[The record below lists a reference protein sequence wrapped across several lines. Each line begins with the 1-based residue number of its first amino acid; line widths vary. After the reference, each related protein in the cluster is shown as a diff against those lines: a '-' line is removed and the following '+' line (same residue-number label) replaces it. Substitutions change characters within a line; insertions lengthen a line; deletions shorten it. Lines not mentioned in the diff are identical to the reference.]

1 MTRSALLPM
10 RMCVSMLPRQ
20 CGMQVALAP
29 AYAGPRTIQFKTGR
43 GGIQGF
49 IIPGPRVIRESES
62 MKLTRLRLLGF
73 KSFVE
78 PTDFLIE
85 PGLTGVVGPNGCG
98 KSNLVEALRWVM
110 GESSHK
116 SMRAA
121 SMDDVI
127 FSGNTSRPARNNA
140 EVAMMID
147 NADRGAPA
155 AFNDTDLL
163 EIARRIER
171 ESGSNYRINGRDVRA
186 RDVQI
191 LFADASTGARSPAL
205 VHQGRIGEIIQAKP
219 EQRRRVLEEAAGISG
234 LHARRHEAELRLK
247 AAETNL
253 TRVEDVIAQLAG
265 QMEALKKQARQAVR
279 YRNVSAQVRKAEAT
293 LYHLR
298 WTAAQTEVGEAER
311 AKDLAVREV
320 AARTEA
326 EAEASVR
333 QANAAASLPDLRD
346 AEARAAAALHRLKL
360 ALADL
365 DREEQRARDRLAE
378 LDKRLVQFGA
388 DREREE
394 RLAAEAEEAIARIA
408 AEEETIR
415 AEAHANAGRRSGVD
429 AKVAEADAALSAAE
443 TVFSELTS
451 KLAALTAERNQLE
464 NAVREHANRAAR
476 AESEIA
482 GIERELASLQAV
494 DGPDLAALAAAVETS
509 QAAVAEAESATLEAE
524 GAHAEARRQLEA
536 ARAPL
541 ADTERKAQRLETEA
555 KTLSKVLA
563 VETKNLWPPVMDSVA
578 VAKGY
583 EKALGA
589 ALGDELDAPV
599 DPSAPMRWMGA
610 AIDPSD
616 ADLPQGVEPLAKH
629 VEAPPELAR
638 RLSQIGVVDRAQGA
652 ALVAHLK
659 AGQRL
664 VSLEGDLWRWDGF
677 AAAAH
682 APTGAA
688 RRLAERARLSDIE
701 AELQIARREVE
712 AARAQKEAA
721 EAALQQAGE
730 RETQARTA
738 AREAQRQTNAARDRH
753 EAAEREA
760 SRDAARLS
768 ALEEARARLTAT
780 RDEAATAKTQASDA
794 LAALAPAANLETELA
809 TVREDISGKRA
820 VLADIRAEQQAIV
833 REAELAD
840 RRLKALAA
848 DRSASEQRMQG
859 ARGQLVTLEARV
871 AETQN
876 ERTALADAPHAFAER
891 RDALGSEVLLAETD
905 RQECADRLQAAE
917 SELAAAD
924 RDARAALEA
933 ASHAREELARSEER
947 FEGAKRRLTDVARE
961 IHDMLEVEPSEV
973 AAMAEL
979 KAEDAVPGLA
989 ETEATLERLRRERER
1004 LGAVNL
1010 RADEELQEVEAQ
1022 HTALT
1027 TERDDLVEAI
1037 KKLRLGIQSLNRE
1050 ARERLLTSFEQVNKH
1065 FQHLFTQL
1073 FGGGTAELQL
1083 IESEDPLE
1091 AGLEILAKPPGKKPA
1106 TLSLL
1111 SGGEQALTAMAL
1123 IFAVFLTN
1131 PAPICVLDEVDAP
1144 LDDHNVERFC
1154 DLLDEMTKSTDTRFV
1169 IITHNPITMA
1179 RMNRLYG
1186 VTMAERGVSQL
1197 VSVDL
1202 EAAVRFLEAS

>member
-1 MTRSALLPM
+1 
-10 RMCVSMLPRQ
+10 
-20 CGMQVALAP
+20 
-29 AYAGPRTIQFKTGR
+29 
-43 GGIQGF
+43 
-49 IIPGPRVIRESES
+49 

-127 FSGNTSRPARNNA
+127 FNGNNTRPARNNA
-140 EVAMMID
+140 EVAILID
-147 NADRGAPA
+147 NAERSAPA
-155 AFNDTDLL
+155 AFNDQETLDV
-163 EIARRIER
+163 ARRIER

-247 AAETNL
+247 AAENNL
-253 TRVEDVIAQLAG
+253 LRVEDVIGQLAS
-265 QMEALKKQARQAVR
+265 QIEALKKQARQAIR
-279 YRNVSAQVRKAEAT
+279 YRTVSAQVRKAEAT

-298 WTAAQTEVGEAER
+298 WTAATAEVGEAEH
-311 AKDLAVREV
+311 AKDACVREV

-326 EAEASVR
+326 EAEASKR
-333 QANAAASLPDLRD
+333 QVLASASLPELRE
-346 AEARAAAALHRLKL
+346 AEASAGAALHRLNM

-365 DREEQRARDRLAE
+365 DREEQRAKDRLAE
-378 LDKRLVQFGA
+378 LDKRLVQFVA
-388 DREREE
+388 DSEREQ
-394 RLAAEAEEAIARIA
+394 RLAADAEAALARIA

-415 AEAHANAGRRSGVD
+415 AEARENAGRRSGVD
-429 AKVAEADAALSAAE
+429 AKVAEADTELSSAE
-443 TVFSELTS
+443 KIFSELTAR
-451 KLAALTAERNQLE
+451 LADMTAQRNQLE
-464 NAVREHANRAAR
+464 SAVRTHGERAAR
-476 AESEIA
+476 VEAEMAE
-482 GIERELASLQAV
+482 IEREVTALQAT
-494 DGPDLAALAAAVETS
+494 DGPDLAVLAAAVEEV
-509 QAAVAEAESATLEAE
+509 QAAVAAAEAAALEAE
-524 GAHAEARRQLEA
+524 AAHANAREQLEA
-536 ARAPL
+536 SRAPL
-541 ADTERKAQRLETEA
+541 ADTERRVQRLETEA
-555 KTLSKVLA
+555 KTLAKVLA
-563 VETKNLWPPVMDSVA
+563 VETKNLWPPVMDHIS
-578 VAKGY
+578 VAKGF

-589 ALGDELDAPV
+589 ALGDDLDAPA
-599 DPSAPMRWMGA
+599 DPTAPMRWTGS
-610 AIDPSD
+610 AIDP
-616 ADLPQGVEPLAKH
+616 ADPALPEGVAPLLQH
-629 VEAPPELAR
+629 VQAPGELAR
-638 RLSQIGVVDRAQGA
+638 RLNQIGVVDRADGGRLA
-652 ALVAHLK
+652 AQLK
-659 AGQRL
+659 PGQRL
-664 VSLEGDLWRWDGF
+664 VSPEGDLWRWDGF

-701 AELQIARREVE
+701 SELQF
-712 AARAQKEAA
+712 ARAEAETARGTLEAA
-721 EAALQQAGE
+721 EATLRAAGSAE
-730 RETQARTA
+730 SEARTA
-738 AREAQRQTNAARDRH
+738 SRDQQREANAARDRY
-753 EAAEREA
+753 EAAERES
-760 SRDAARLS
+760 SRHAARLS
-768 ALEEARARLTAT
+768 ALEEARIRLTT
-780 RDEAATAKTQASDA
+780 NRDEETAGRFEAEQA
-794 LAALAPAANLETELA
+794 LAELAPAADLESELA
-809 TVREDISGKRA
+809 GIRDDITEKRA
-820 VLADIRAEQQAIV
+820 KLAEIRAEQQAIV

-840 RRLKALAA
+840 RRLSALDT
-848 DRSASEQRMQG
+848 DRSGWLQRQEGALTQIATLEQRM
-859 ARGQLVTLEARV
+859 
-871 AETQN
+871 AETQ
-876 ERTALADAPHAFAER
+876 RDRAALENAPQAFGEK
-891 RDALGSEVLLAETD
+891 RDALISEVQLAEAD
-905 RQECADRLQAAE
+905 RRACADRLQEAE
-917 SELAAAD
+917 NALATAD

-933 ASHAREELARSEER
+933 ASAAREEFARTEER
-947 FEGAKRRLTDVARE
+947 FEAAKRRLTDIARE
-961 IHDMLEVEPSEV
+961 IHDMLEIEPAAV
-973 AAMAEL
+973 AEIAEI
-979 KAEDAVPGLA
+979 KADEALPDLA

-1010 RADEELQEVEAQ
+1010 RAEEELGEVETQ
-1022 HTALT
+1022 HTSLT

-1050 ARERLLTSFEQVNKH
+1050 ARERLLSSFERVNKH

-1091 AGLEILAKPPGKKPA
+1091 AGLEILARPPGKKPA

-1154 DLLDEMTKSTDTRFV
+1154 DLLNEMTQVTDTRFV

-1202 EAAVRFLEAS
+1202 EAAVRFREAG